1 MTRPSIRP
9 LTPDALLDELTEA
22 VHARTV
28 PDGGSG
34 GAVERGPAAGAVRV
48 LLDGAAAARPDRWAD
63 GLVERLRGLSRAVL
77 RVSAWDF
84 LRPASLRLERGRTD
98 PDAFYDDWLDAG
110 ALVREVLA
118 PAAEGRPILPRLWDV
133 TTDRAVRDA
142 RVALPPGGVLLV
154 DGPLLLGR
162 GLPAEMEVHVSL
174 SAGALARRTPPEDA
188 WTLPAYE
195 RYAEEVDPTAIADL
209 VVLADHPDRPAL
221 QIRG

>member
-1 MTRPSIRP
+1 MTRLPIRP
-9 LTPDALLDELTEA
+9 LTPDALLDELAETVYA
-22 VHARTV
+22 TAV
-28 PDGGSG
+28 PDGG
-34 GAVERGPAAGAVRV
+34 ALRV

-110 ALVREVLA
+110 ALVREVLT
-118 PAAEGRPILPRLWDV
+118 PAAAGRPVLPRLWDV
-133 TTDRAVRDA
+133 ETDRAVRDA
-142 RVALPPGGVLLV
+142 RVELPPGGVLLV

-162 GLPAEMEVHVSL
+162 GLPTELEVHVAL
-174 SAGALARRTPPEDA
+174 STGALTRRTPAEEA

-195 RYAEEVDPTAIADL
+195 RYVEEVDPATIADL

-221 QIRG
+221 QTRA

>member
-9 LTPDALLDELTEA
+9 LSPDALLDQLAEDI
-22 VHARTV
+22 HACPA
-28 PDGGSG
+28 PDGGS
-34 GAVERGPAAGAVRV
+34 VRV
-48 LLDGAAAARPDRWAD
+48 LIDGAAAARPDRWAD
-63 GLVERLRGLSRAVL
+63 GLVDRLRALSRGVL

-118 PAAEGRPILPRLWDV
+118 PAAAGAPVLPRLWDV
-133 TTDRAVRDA
+133 ETDRAVRAA
-142 RVALPPGGVLLV
+142 RVELAPGGVVLV

-174 SAGALARRTPPEDA
+174 SAAALARHTPEAEA
-188 WTLPAYE
+188 WTLPAYA
-195 RYAEEVDPTAIADL
+195 RYVAEVDPAAFADL

-221 QIRG
+221 RVRT

>member
-1 MTRPSIRP
+1 MTRPPIRP
-9 LTPDALLDELTEA
+9 LTPDALLDELAEV
-22 VHARTV
+22 VHARPA
-28 PDGGSG
+28 PDGGS
-34 GAVERGPAAGAVRV
+34 VRV

-63 GLVERLRGLSRAVL
+63 GLVDRLRGLSRAVL

-110 ALVREVLA
+110 ALVREVLT
-118 PAAEGRPILPRLWDV
+118 PAGQGRPVLPRLWDV
-133 TTDRAVRDA
+133 GIDRAA
-142 RVALPPGGVLLV
+142 RAERVDLPPGGVLLV

-162 GLPAEMEVHVSL
+162 GLPAELEVHVSL
-174 SAGALARRTPPEDA
+174 SPGALARRTPEADA

-195 RYAEEVDPTAIADL
+195 RYAAEVDPTLVADL

-221 QIRG
+221 RTRA

>member
-9 LTPDALLDELTEA
+9 LTPDALLDQLAEEI
-22 VHARTV
+22 HARPV
-28 PDGGSG
+28 PDGGSL
-34 GAVERGPAAGAVRV
+34 RV

-63 GLVERLRGLSRAVL
+63 GLVERLAALSRAVL

-118 PAAEGRPILPRLWDV
+118 PAAAGEPVLPRLWDV
-133 TTDRAVRDA
+133 ETDRAVRAA
-142 RVALPPGGVLLV
+142 RVELAPGGVVLV

-162 GLPAEMEVHVSL
+162 GLPTEMEIHVSL
-174 SAGALARRTPPEDA
+174 SAAALARRTPESDA
-188 WTLPAYE
+188 WTLPAYA
-195 RYAEEVDPTAIADL
+195 RYVSEVDPAAFADL
-209 VVLADHPDRPAL
+209 VVLADHPDRTAL
-221 QIRG
+221 QTRA

>member
-1 MTRPSIRP
+1 MTYPPNHPPTRPAIRP
-9 LTPDALLDELTEA
+9 LTPDALLDELA
-22 VHARTV
+22 GAIHAR
-28 PDGGSG
+28 
-34 GAVERGPAAGAVRV
+34 AVLAGGAVRV

-63 GLVERLRGLSRAVL
+63 GLVERLQARSRAVL

-118 PAAEGRPILPRLWDV
+118 PAAVGSPVLPRLWDV
-133 TTDRAVRDA
+133 DTDRAVRAA
-142 RVALPPGGVLLV
+142 RVELAPGAVVLV

-162 GLPAEMEVHVSL
+162 GLPADLEIHVWL
-174 SAGALARRTPPEDA
+174 SAAALARHTPEPDA
-188 WTLPAYE
+188 WTLPAYG
-195 RYAEEVDPTAIADL
+195 RYAEEVDPASFADL

-221 QIRG
+221 QVRP

>member
-9 LTPDALLDELTEA
+9 LTPDALLDELAEEI
-22 VHARTV
+22 HARPV
-28 PDGGSG
+28 PGGGS
-34 GAVERGPAAGAVRV
+34 ARV

-63 GLVERLRGLSRAVL
+63 GLVDRLQALSRAVL

-84 LRPASLRLERGRTD
+84 LRPASVRLERGRTD

-118 PAAEGRPILPRLWDV
+118 PAGAGNPVLPRLWDV
-133 TTDRAVRDA
+133 ETDRAVRAA
-142 RVALPPGGVLLV
+142 RVELAPGGVVLV

-162 GLPAEMEVHVSL
+162 GLPAEMEIHVSL
-174 SAGALARRTPPEDA
+174 SAAALARNTPEAEA
-188 WTLPAYE
+188 WTLAAYA
-195 RYAEEVDPTAIADL
+195 RYASEVDPAAFADL

-221 QIRG
+221 QAR

>member
-9 LTPDALLDELTEA
+9 LTPDALLDKLAEE
-22 VHARTV
+22 VHAR
-28 PDGGSG
+28 PGPESGQHADRGGS
-34 GAVERGPAAGAVRV
+34 VRV

-63 GLVERLRGLSRAVL
+63 GLVDRLRGLSRAVL

-84 LRPASLRLERGRTD
+84 LRPASVRLERGRTD

-118 PAAEGRPILPRLWDV
+118 PAAQGRPVLPRLWDV
-133 TTDRAVRDA
+133 ETDRAVRAA
-142 RVALPPGGVLLV
+142 RVDLPPGGVLLV

-162 GLPAEMEVHVSL
+162 GLPAELEVHVSL
-174 SAGALARRTPPEDA
+174 SAGALARRTPEADA

-195 RYAEEVDPTAIADL
+195 RYAAEVDPASVADL

-221 QIRG
+221 QTRA